1 MPDDLAGRALQRP
14 RDPCHRALIVCPR
27 PRANRAIVALL
38 EDVEADRTICQEGQP
53 MKPIVVAVVLLFAQ
67 PMSGPGDDEEPPRSR
82 RTYSVE
88 YVVEGTIKR
97 ASLSYLDD
105 GGGMQQREVTK
116 IPWSVSFEMRRE
128 TEVYI
133 RAEKQGS
140 DGGDVTVRILVNGN
154 EYWRSEASGAD
165 TIATARG
172 ECCIRP
178 TR

>member
-1 MPDDLAGRALQRP
+1 MRPIVLAVALICANCIAANAQDDDEDRP
-14 RDPCHRALIVCPR
+14 RGRPDSAL
-27 PRANRAIVALL
+27 
-38 EDVEADRTICQEGQP
+38 
-53 MKPIVVAVVLLFAQ
+53 
-67 PMSGPGDDEEPPRSR
+67 
-82 RTYSVE
+82 VE